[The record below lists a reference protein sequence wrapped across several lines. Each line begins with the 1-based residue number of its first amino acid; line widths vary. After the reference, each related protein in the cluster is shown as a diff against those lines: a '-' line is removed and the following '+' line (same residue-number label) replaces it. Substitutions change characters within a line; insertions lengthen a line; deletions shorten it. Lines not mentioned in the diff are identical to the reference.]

1 MCGVGGCGQGIAGQL
16 VRLMTRRG
24 SNIQGRVLVA
34 GSASGPALLLD
45 DPLSFWGGFNPLNGE
60 IIDVHHPQYG
70 RHTAGSV
77 LFIPESR
84 GSAGT
89 PGAIAEALRNGNGPV
104 AFLLGKPDV
113 NISVGV
119 MVANRLY
126 HLDVPVIEISQSL
139 IRLVSNG
146 DEIQIDREGLID
158 WRKG

>member
-24 SNIQGRVLVA
+24 NNIQGRALVA

-104 AFLLGKPDV
+104 AFVLGKPDV

-126 HLDVPVIEISQSL
+126 QLDVPVIEISRSL
-139 IRLVSNG
+139 MKQVSNG
-146 DEIQIDREGLID
+146 DEIQIDPEGLID
-158 WRKG
+158 GRKG